1 MKGLAPDL
9 ETPRSWSWRRRAER
23 EGMQFQPIRRVTARY
38 RFGVALGEAN
48 AARKR
53 VQFPDSNAIAIQTHG
68 IRACHFQFQYHG
80 LNADIQTGCK
90 GTSQALRDLF
100 SRLICTK
107 QQSNGIIIYAAPP
120 STLLYIS
127 TIPLKFEDGPPI
139 SVILRG
145 NIYTFR

>member
-1 MKGLAPDL
+1 MIPSSIFLYLQTKGIP
-9 ETPRSWSWRRRAER
+9 
-23 EGMQFQPIRRVTARY
+23 
-38 RFGVALGEAN
+38 
-48 AARKR
+48 
-53 VQFPDSNAIAIQTHG
+53 
-68 IRACHFQFQYHG
+68 
-80 LNADIQTGCK
+80 K

-127 TIPLKFEDGPPI
+127 TISLKFEDGPPI